1 MAIAL
6 EVYEAMASAGCTAE
20 QMLAAMRADRELRI
34 ARRLYRAVKLALQA
48 PQSPI
53 LVPVFEAIKADSGAK
68 ADSGDTGSY
77 ISSPLKSAA
86 RAGALAHSGLR
97 PAARR
102 VLARLIEH
110 LNLETGRCDPGIT
123 RLAAD
128 LGLDPRSVRRAV
140 DQLVAAGLV
149 VRHLHR
155 GRGHT
160 NAYALDLEALSAIA
174 AAAAPGGAK
183 EDSEQ
188 KRTLESAKPDR
199 RVLQNRRNKQDLQV
213 PRARPDPNQPQL
225 YLPIVNSRPV
235 VDKGNADFGHA
246 ASRVWRDARAH
257 LKGESLA
264 QAIVRIGELG
274 LEDRAI
280 AAEMRQ
286 TGSGI
291 FVLLTA
297 LHQDAHG
304 PPRAAGE
311 G

>member
-1 MAIAL
+1 
-6 EVYEAMASAGCTAE
+6 
-20 QMLAAMRADRELRI
+20 
-34 ARRLYRAVKLALQA
+34 
-48 PQSPI
+48 
-53 LVPVFEAIKADSGAK
+53 
-68 ADSGDTGSY
+68 
-77 ISSPLKSAA
+77 
-86 RAGALAHSGLR
+86 
-97 PAARR
+97 
-102 VLARLIEH
+102 
-110 LNLETGRCDPGIT
+110 
-123 RLAAD
+123 
-128 LGLDPRSVRRAV
+128 VRRAV

-174 AAAAPGGAK
+174 AAAAPRGAK

-188 KRTLESAKPDR
+188 KWTLESAKPDR

-213 PRARPDPNQPQL
+213 PRAREAPSFALAQANRPDPNQPQL

-257 LKGESLA
+257 LKGDALA